1 MAVART
7 SLYEGIA
14 MMQLFL
20 KAKQIKEAETS
31 RFSQRSPSRTPSRG
45 IRPRAE
51 GGQRAR
57 GGVTKGAGAYQTAS
71 QKINLMKR
79 GLQAQEESAGRMRK
93 AALNDLL
100 EYERASEAER
110 ASGPMSSVK
119 LALLQELQGGGQG
132 GGGSVKSSN
141 IYTPGGG
148 GNIGDFFEQYGT
160 GQPGAIGGTQEYKNY
175 VTMLNI
181 GGVSTTDFARPKLGG
196 R

>member
-14 MMQLFL
+14 L
-20 KAKQIKEAETS
+20 AKWFAQIQQIKEAKARQASVLRSTARS
-31 RFSQRSPSRTPSRG
+31 RRVG
-45 IRPRAE
+45 GYGPRAE
-51 GGQRAR
+51 GVQRAP

-148 GNIGDFFEQYGT
+148 GNIGDFFEQYG
-160 GQPGAIGGTQEYKNY
+160 
-175 VTMLNI
+175 
-181 GGVSTTDFARPKLGG
+181 G